1 MGPNIS
7 APPII
12 TLTSDFGL
20 DDPYVGV
27 MKGVI
32 LQICPW
38 GRLVDLSHGIPQ
50 GDIVRASLVIQ
61 AAIDYFPMGTV
72 HLAVVDPGVGSAR
85 IPIVVHG
92 RGMHFVGPD
101 NGLFWFLADDDPP
114 PRVVAIES
122 GPFTLPRTSATFHGR
137 DIFAPIAAHL
147 ASGVKLEQLGT
158 PTRSIVTLDLPKP
171 QRISAHRVKG
181 SIIYVDHFGNCIS
194 NVVPEALGLD
204 LTKGTW
210 TVRCDV
216 GEFPLRRFYSEVEK
230 GAPLSV
236 VGSSGRVELS
246 LRDSSAAQLGIELS
260 TSFLLTR
267 ID

>member
-1 MGPNIS
+1 MGHS
-7 APPII
+7 MTTPPII

-27 MKGVI
+27 MKGVM

-38 GRLVDLSHGIPQ
+38 ARLVDLSHGIPQ
-50 GDIVRASLVIQ
+50 GDIVRASLVLR
-61 AAIDYFPMGTV
+61 AAIDYFPGGTV

-85 IPIVVHG
+85 VPIAVHG

-101 NGLFWFLADDDPP
+101 NGLFGFLAEDDPP
-114 PRVVAIES
+114 PRVLAIKP

-147 ASGVKLEQLGT
+147 ASGARLEELGT
-158 PTRSIVTLDLPKP
+158 PARAMVTLDLPKP
-171 QRISAHRVKG
+171 QCVSSSFVRG
-181 SIIYVDHFGNCIS
+181 SIIYVDHFGNCVS
-194 NVVPEALGLD
+194 NVLPEELGLD
-204 LTKGTW
+204 LARGKW
-210 TVRCDV
+210 TVRCDA

-230 GAPLSV
+230 GAPLAV

-246 LRDSSAAQLGIELS
+246 LRDGSAAQLGIGLN
-260 TSFLLTR
+260 TAFLLTR